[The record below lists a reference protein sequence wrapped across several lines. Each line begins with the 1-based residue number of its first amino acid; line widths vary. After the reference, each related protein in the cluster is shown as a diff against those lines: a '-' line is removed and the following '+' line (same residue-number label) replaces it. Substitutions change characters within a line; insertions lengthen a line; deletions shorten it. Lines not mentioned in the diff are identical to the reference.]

1 MNWMSDSE
9 LWVKPTYEHI
19 ETNLSMLQILLDNGA
34 DVSQAEWE
42 NMGILHVEAW
52 RNYERLMRTLLA
64 AGGQSFHQGCQG
76 TYSSIL
82 GSSNVTSQDGKD
94 AAIGGGRGYSKT
106 TEGKGVEVTARST
119 TIRRWATS
127 ESSQPGKRGQDTAC
141 LRLACPAIKRHQQRV
156 RRALGTQI
164 GISLLDCPVI

>member
-1 MNWMSDSE
+1 MNTLRQIYRCCRYFLIMARMY
-9 LWVKPTYEHI
+9 LRRNGKIWVYY
-19 ETNLSMLQILLDNGA
+19 MLRRGGMMNGLCGLCWQQGA
-34 DVSQAEWE
+34 K
-42 NMGILHVEAW
+42 
-52 RNYERLMRTLLA
+52 
-64 AGGQSFHQGCQG
+64 SFHQGCQG

-82 GSSNVTSQDGKD
+82 GSSNITSQDGKD

-156 RRALGTQI
+156 RRVLGTQI